1 VDEKAKR
8 SARRAAF
15 FRHRGRNTARAL
27 RRGWVVKP
35 YDRDDVPGL
44 RPLLDRKTVEREML
58 DGLHEKLGK

>member
-1 VDEKAKR
+1 MDRRAKR

-15 FRHRGRNTARAL
+15 FRERGRNTPQAL

-35 YDRDDVPGL
+35 WDRDDVPGL

-58 DGLHEKLGK
+58 EALAK